1 MIQLPSHRCAELDTD
16 LTPEN
21 TSNHAPRR
29 RVKSIRSRVLSVL
42 FLTGAIG
49 IIVSFTL
56 ATQLTRISQRTDL
69 KQTSQTIATAVLQL
83 VQNHA
88 SQQAIDDT
96 TDAAKGYYV
105 AVYTNGKKTFST
117 PETSKLGGQVT
128 STTTSVNGIYKVL
141 VVAPHADPTPVSAE
155 LTAISAVVIIGVLI
169 GAFWATS
176 IIAREIG
183 NSVEATTKVV
193 SRIES
198 GDLSAR
204 IESALPPEF
213 DRLASAFDRMAKTL
227 EEGDEEQRRF
237 LSDLAHEIATPIGA
251 VSGLA
256 IAIADHIIDDSDE
269 IEEASSLISSETK
282 RIRSLLD
289 DLRSLNQ
296 LEFLETVSR
305 EDFSAVELTRSLH
318 GRFINSAREN
328 SIQIEIDTEEAQ
340 MHQDR
345 RLIEMVLNNFM
356 TNAIRYSN
364 ENSTINITGK
374 NQSDDFYRVTV
385 ADQGIGIK
393 EEELTK
399 IFERL
404 YRVDEARD
412 RERGGSGL
420 GLAIARRASLYVG
433 GHIEVESTYQQ
444 GSSFSL
450 IFPKSIQ
457 DGDR

>member
-1 MIQLPSHRCAELDTD
+1 MTHDGGSR
-16 LTPEN
+16 
-21 TSNHAPRR
+21 APNRR

-49 IIVSFTL
+49 IVVSFAL
-56 ATQLTRISQRTDL
+56 ATQLTRLSQRTDL
-69 KQTSQTIATAVLQL
+69 KQTSQAIATAVLQL
-83 VQNHA
+83 VKDNA
-88 SQQAIDDT
+88 SQQAIDNAT
-96 TDAAKGYYV
+96 AEAKGFYV
-105 AVYTNGKKTFST
+105 AVYSNGKKIYST
-117 PETSKLGGQVT
+117 SDLGKLNGQVT
-128 STTTSVNGIYKVL
+128 ATKTTSDGKYSVF
-141 VVAPHADPTPVSAE
+141 VVAPHANPTPVSAE

-193 SRIES
+193 TRIES

-204 IESALPPEF
+204 IDSALPPEF
-213 DRLASAFDRMAKTL
+213 DRLASAFDNMAKAL
-227 EEGDEEQRRF
+227 EEGDIEQRRF
-237 LSDLAHEIATPIGA
+237 LSDLAHEIATPISA

-256 IAIADHIIDDSDE
+256 IAIADHIIDDQDE
-269 IEEASSLISSETK
+269 IEEASTLISSETK
-282 RIRSLLD
+282 RIRLLLD

-296 LEFLETVSR
+296 LEFLDTVST
-305 EDFSAVELTRSLH
+305 EDFSALELARSLY
-318 GRFINSAREN
+318 GRFINSAREKA
-328 SIQIEIDTEEAQ
+328 IKIEIDADETQ
-340 MHQDR
+340 IHQDR

-364 ENSTINITGK
+364 NDSTVTIKGSS
-374 NQSDDFYRVTV
+374 QSDEMYRVTV
-385 ADQGIGIK
+385 TDQGIGIK

-420 GLAIARRASLYVG
+420 GLAIARRASLNIG
-433 GHIEVESTYQQ
+433 GYIEVESTYQQ

-450 IFPKSIQ
+450 IFPKSSEDLGRSSNLQ
-457 DGDR
+457 G

>member
-1 MIQLPSHRCAELDTD
+1 MATD

-21 TSNHAPRR
+21 TQNPTPRR

-49 IIVSFTL
+49 IVVSFTL

-69 KQTSQTIATAVLQL
+69 EQTSQAIATAVLQL

-88 SQQAIDDT
+88 SQQAIDNA
-96 TDAAKGYYV
+96 TDEAKGFYV
-105 AVYTNGKKTFST
+105 AVYTNGKRTYA
-117 PETSKLGGQVT
+117 TSDLGKITGQVT
-128 STTTSVNGIYKVL
+128 STKTSPDGKYSVL
-141 VVAPHADPTPVSAE
+141 VVAPHANPTPVSAE

-169 GAFWATS
+169 GAFWATA

-193 SRIES
+193 TRIEA

-213 DRLASAFDRMAKTL
+213 ERLASAFDRMAKTL
-227 EEGDEEQRRF
+227 EEGDQEQRRF
-237 LSDLAHEIATPIGA
+237 LSDLAHEIATPISA

-256 IAIADHIIDDSDE
+256 IAIADQIIDDEEE

-282 RIRSLLD
+282 RIRLLLD
-289 DLRSLNQ
+289 DLRSLNH
-296 LEFLETVSR
+296 LEFLDTVSK
-305 EDFSAVELTRSLH
+305 EHFSSSELARSLY
-318 GRFINSAREN
+318 GRFIISAREKL
-328 SIQIEIDTEEAQ
+328 IQIEIDVDEAQ
-340 MHQDR
+340 LYQDR

-364 ENSTINITGK
+364 EKSTVKITGRR
-374 NQSDDFYRVTV
+374 QSDDMYRVTV
-385 ADQGIGIK
+385 IDQGIGIK
-393 EEELTK
+393 DEELTK

-420 GLAIARRASLYVG
+420 GLAIARRASLNIG

-444 GSSFSL
+444 GSGFSL
-450 IFPKSIQ
+450 IFPLLVQ
-457 DGDR
+457 HLDQ

>member
-1 MIQLPSHRCAELDTD
+1 MP
-16 LTPEN
+16 
-21 TSNHAPRR
+21 PRR

-49 IIVSFTL
+49 IVVSFTL

-69 KQTSQTIATAVLQL
+69 KQTSQAIATAVLQL
-83 VQNHA
+83 VQDHS
-88 SQQAIDDT
+88 SQQAIDNA
-96 TDAAKGYYV
+96 TDEAKGFYV
-105 AVYTNGKKTFST
+105 AIYTNGKESYST
-117 PETSKLGGQVT
+117 SEIGKLTGQVT
-128 STTTSVNGIYKVL
+128 VTKTSSDGKYRVL
-141 VVAPHADPTPVSAE
+141 VVAPHANPTPVSAE

-193 SRIES
+193 TRIEA

-213 DRLASAFDRMAKTL
+213 DRLANAFDRMAKTL

-237 LSDLAHEIATPIGA
+237 LSDLAHEIATPISA

-256 IAIADHIIDDSDE
+256 IAIADHIIDDADE
-269 IEEASSLISSETK
+269 VEEASSLISSETK
-282 RIRSLLD
+282 RIRLLLD

-296 LEFLETVSR
+296 LEFLETVST
-305 EDFSAVELTRSLH
+305 EEFSASELTRSLN
-318 GRFINSAREN
+318 GRFTNSAREKG
-328 SIQIEIDTEEAQ
+328 IKIEIDADDAEIL
-340 MHQDR
+340 QDR
-345 RLIEMVLNNFM
+345 RLIDMVLNNFM

-364 ENSTINITGK
+364 NDSTVTITGR
-374 NQSDDFYRVTV
+374 NLNDILYRVTV
-385 ADQGIGIK
+385 IDQGIGIK

-420 GLAIARRASLYVG
+420 GLAIARRASLNIG
-433 GHIEVESTYQQ
+433 GYIEVESTYQK

-457 DGDR
+457 RIDL